1 MGVLRAHLDEQL
13 KLYSPHTEGSPTGSL
28 DLINLVNHKG
38 HEGPIKEAYDKA
50 MAEVCQVCIECA
62 SI

>member
-13 KLYSPHTEGSPTGSL
+13 KLYSPHTDGSPTGSL

-38 HEGPIKEAYDKA
+38 HEGLIKEAYDKA
-50 MAEVCQVCIECA
+50 MAEVCQNCSERACV
-62 SI
+62 